1 MFDIGSRVQI
11 INHSEPLCNGEYG
24 TITAKQIAYDGYTYY
39 YVVELDD
46 SLTTCT
52 CIDDELMEG
61 WPMKEAFWL
70 GVIIACI
77 VLVALDDR
85 EPNDNV

>member
-11 INHSEPLCNGEYG
+11 INHSEPVCNGEYG

-52 CIDDELMEG
+52 CIDDELMEA
-61 WPMKEAFWL
+61 WPMVVYSGWL
-70 GVIIACI
+70 Y
-77 VLVALDDR
+77 LVAFILTLILARMSRDMNR
-85 EPNDNV
+85 

>member
-1 MFDIGSRVQI
+1 
-11 INHSEPLCNGEYG
+11 
-24 TITAKQIAYDGYTYY
+24 
-39 YVVELDD
+39 VVELDD
-46 SLTTCT
+46 SLTTCS

-61 WPMKEAFWL
+61 WPMTEAFWL

-77 VLVALDDR
+77 VLIALDDR